1 MNSRRLTPEILDS
14 LPPSDPAALASRR
27 DLQRI
32 HPFLGQHRLW
42 IEWLRK
48 TYPSAPPRSLAD
60 LGCGDAHL
68 LAQILPLAFP
78 GGGNGCH
85 LLLVDRQPC
94 VSSAILAQFRQAHWQ
109 PSVLSATAF
118 SWAQSTT
125 AVDLVL
131 TNLFLHH
138 FEDAP
143 LEKLLR
149 EISRI
154 AHRFAAAEPRRNLAG
169 TIGSHLL
176 RLLGCHPVTL
186 HDARV
191 SVAAGFRAKEL
202 SQLWPSST
210 TWSLQEKQTGPFT
223 HFFSAE
229 RKD

>member
-27 DLQRI
+27 DLQRLHSI
-32 HPFLGQHRLW
+32 LGQHRLW

-48 TYPSAPPRSLAD
+48 TYPSGPPRSLAD

-94 VSSAILAQFRQAHWQ
+94 VSPATLAQFHQQHWQ
-109 PSVLSATAF
+109 PVVLSATAF
-118 SWAQSTT
+118 SWARSTT
-125 AVDLVL
+125 SVDLVL
-131 TNLFLHH
+131 ANLFLHH
-138 FEDAP
+138 FQDDP
-143 LEKLLR
+143 LAQLFN
-149 EISRI
+149 EINRL
-154 AHRFAAAEPRRNLAG
+154 AHRFAAAEPHRGLAG
-169 TIGSHLL
+169 AIGSRLL
-176 RLLGCHPVTL
+176 RLLGCHFVTR

-210 TWSLQEKQTGPFT
+210 TWSLQEKRTGPFT

>member
-14 LPPSDPAALASRR
+14 LPPLDPSALASRR
-27 DLQRI
+27 DLQRL
-32 HPFLGQHRLW
+32 HPILGQHRLW
-42 IEWLRK
+42 IQWLKK

-78 GGGNGCH
+78 NGGNGCQ

-94 VSSAILAQFRQAHWQ
+94 VSSATLAQFHQQHWQ
-109 PSVLSATAF
+109 PVVLSATAF

-125 AVDLVL
+125 SVDLVL
-131 TNLFLHH
+131 ANLFLHH
-138 FEDAP
+138 FQDEP
-143 LEKLLR
+143 LTHLFN
-149 EISRI
+149 EISRL
-154 AHRFAAAEPRRNLAG
+154 AHRFAAAEPQRNLAG
-169 TIGSHLL
+169 TIGARLL

-210 TWSLQEKQTGPFT
+210 IWSLQEKQAGPFT